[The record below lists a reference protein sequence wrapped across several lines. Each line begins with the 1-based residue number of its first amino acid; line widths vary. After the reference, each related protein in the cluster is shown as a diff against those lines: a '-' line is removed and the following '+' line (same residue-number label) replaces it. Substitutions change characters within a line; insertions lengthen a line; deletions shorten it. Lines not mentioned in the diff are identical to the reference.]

1 MASQGELKLKGSE
14 KKLFEEL
21 LQLSIDI
28 AEDRALDV
36 ENERNPDDLYYWF
49 LKCRDERSSS
59 VLTDGRT
66 MRQNTQ
72 EIDLLMLELRECMLL
87 HKWQEAMKV
96 LETLSKSPLCK
107 SHYILL
113 KVGLEIIYRLKCGS
127 QSFDNLADF
136 VRREATRGM
145 EEILV
150 DLFNFKLISRLPD
163 GIHKTN
169 GGSVVLDDV
178 SELLTNV
185 KVKTVKTKVK
195 PKNLALIEDTSELMH
210 GYYYPGLIAYVK
222 WNVIRTKID
231 TLGNSEEDEAELQK
245 AAEKAVRYFTE
256 CENVEGVWDV
266 VVTKHVE
273 ILEYHAAADK
283 NSELLVTAEKVLK
296 DYERFY
302 QTNPNASKMLY
313 KFYKRNAQ
321 FFDKSSIT
329 ETLVKISKLLPSD
342 ILVLELVSSDI
353 EEVGFSRIELLF
365 NLLDYHIWKN
375 AAESWKLLAKL
386 LVEGLS
392 DIERKEQVLQRL
404 KSCWELRKDWWPEYH
419 FQEWT
424 GLASE
429 DLDLSKA
436 SVALL
441 LLGKKC
447 QFYRRMVHT
456 LKDASVTAEGLE
468 LLNKARTLDLSLDS

>member
-1 MASQGELKLKGSE
+1 MASQGELKLEGSE

-28 AEDRALDV
+28 AEDKVLDV
-36 ENERNPDDLYYWF
+36 ENERNTDDLYYWF
-49 LKCRDERSSS
+49 LTCRDARSSS
-59 VLTDGRT
+59 VLSDGHA

-72 EIDLLMLELRECMLL
+72 DINLLMLELRECMLL

-136 VRREATRGM
+136 VRKEATRGM

-163 GIHKTN
+163 GIHKMN

-178 SELLTNV
+178 SELLNV

-195 PKNLALIEDTSELMH
+195 PKNLAPIEDTSELMH
-210 GYYYPGLIAYVK
+210 DYYYPGLIAYIK
-222 WNVIRTKID
+222 WNVIRMKID
-231 TLGNSEEDEAELQK
+231 VLENSEEEEAELQK

-256 CENVEGVWDV
+256 CEKYEGVWDV
-266 VVTKHVE
+266 IVTKHIE
-273 ILEYHAAADK
+273 ILEHHAAVEK
-283 NSELLVTAEKVLK
+283 NSELLFTAEKVLK
-296 DYERFY
+296 DYEESY

-313 KFYKRNAQ
+313 KFYMRNAQ
-321 FFDKSSIT
+321 FFDKYSIT
-329 ETLVKISKLLPSD
+329 ETLLKISRMLPSD
-342 ILVLELVSSDI
+342 ILVLELASSNV
-353 EEVGFSRIELLF
+353 EEVGFSKVELLF

-392 DIERKEQVLQRL
+392 DAYRKEQVLECL

-429 DLDLSKA
+429 ELDLSKA

-447 QFYRRMVHT
+447 QFYRRIVHT

-468 LLNKARTLDLSLDS
+468 LLNKARALDISLDS